1 MGFVLYIIVLD
12 LDDVFVKVAGDTG
25 VGGGGAYSV

>member
-12 LDDVFVKVAGDTG
+12 LDDVFVKAAGDTG
-25 VGGGGAYSV
+25 VGGAYSV